1 VATFQRLTAF
11 FETMEDT
18 QTISKEALTGCVVI
32 QQFGLWLRKDRCN
45 CRWMAK
51 NYTRGIELTLHRSA
65 MSILGENILMD
76 HDKEASLVEMEI
88 YYIQTASTHKPHA
101 VSPYH
106 GARKATSRQKVTKK
120 MLVVDKDPFQVRD
133 STHGIIWPR

>member
-1 VATFQRLTAF
+1 
-11 FETMEDT
+11 
-18 QTISKEALTGCVVI
+18 
-32 QQFGLWLRKDRCN
+32 
-45 CRWMAK
+45 MAK

-88 YYIQTASTHKPHA
+88 YYITFKQRQPINPTLCLHITVHA
-101 VSPYH
+101 KRRV
-106 GARKATSRQKVTKK
+106 GRKSLRK
-120 MLVVDKDPFQVRD
+120 MQVVDKDPFQVRD